1 MTGAGAAGD
10 AGEKQDARSAVL
22 RPNADVVAQRF
33 EDSLVLVH
41 LRTNRIHELNRT
53 GARFWELL
61 EEGGDRAGIE
71 ERLLAEFDVPKAQ
84 LSQELDELVER
95 LAAEDLVQVADN
107 G

>member
-1 MTGAGAAGD
+1 MIGGD
-10 AGEKQDARSAVL
+10 SAGEAGGKKGARSASL
-22 RPNADVVAQRF
+22 RPSADVVAQRF

-41 LRTNRIHELNRT
+41 LRTNRIHEFNRT

-95 LAAEDLVQVADN
+95 LAAEDLVQVADD

>member
-1 MTGAGAAGD
+1 MTGGDAAGE
-10 AGEKQDARSAVL
+10 AGGKNARAASL
-22 RPNADVVAQRF
+22 RPSADVVAQRF

-41 LRTNRIHELNRT
+41 LRTNRIHEFNRT

-71 ERLLAEFDVPKAQ
+71 ERLSAEFDVPKTQ
-84 LSQELDELVER
+84 LSRELDELVER
-95 LAAEDLVQVADN
+95 LAAEDLVQVSED

>member
-1 MTGAGAAGD
+1 MTGGDAAGE
-10 AGEKQDARSAVL
+10 GGGKKARSASL
-22 RPNADVVAQRF
+22 RPSADVVAQQL

-41 LRTNRIHELNRT
+41 LRTNRIHEFNRT

-71 ERLLAEFDVPKAQ
+71 ERLLAEFDVPKTQ
-84 LSQELDELVER
+84 LSQELDELVEQ
-95 LAAEDLVQVADN
+95 LAAEDLVQVAED